1 MAVLTPA
8 DANNR
13 SIRTQP
19 SDVTDDVND
28 HLIATNFLVD
38 IQTQNI
44 WTHFHLIKF
53 QFNFQRIKKKTR
65 VTWWPCNGIKRFW
78 KAVIDRI
85 FPFATA
91 TRGPDPTHCLHNWR
105 NYLLISDHFS
115 EFHGRE
121 IFTQLPQFFLKKWIK
136 SLNPLNFF
144 FFKLTFVIKF

>member
-1 MAVLTPA
+1 MAVLSPA

-53 QFNFQRIKKKTR
+53 QFNFKGIKKKNVGHVMTLQR
-65 VTWWPCNGIKRFW
+65 DKTVLEGG
-78 KAVIDRI
+78 D
-85 FPFATA
+85 
-91 TRGPDPTHCLHNWR
+91 
-105 NYLLISDHFS
+105 
-115 EFHGRE
+115 
-121 IFTQLPQFFLKKWIK
+121 
-136 SLNPLNFF
+136 
-144 FFKLTFVIKF
+144 